1 MQSWA
6 NAVVVAV
13 VGFAIVFVVLT
24 LLMLA
29 MQGVGGVLSRM
40 DAKKPEE
47 KG

>member
-1 MQSWA
+1 MQNWV

-40 DAKKPEE
+40 GAKKAEE
-47 KG
+47 KQ

>member
-1 MQSWA
+1 MQSWT
-6 NAVVVAV
+6 NAVVIAV

-29 MQGVGGVLSRM
+29 MQGVGGVLSRLG
-40 DAKKPEE
+40 AKKPEE